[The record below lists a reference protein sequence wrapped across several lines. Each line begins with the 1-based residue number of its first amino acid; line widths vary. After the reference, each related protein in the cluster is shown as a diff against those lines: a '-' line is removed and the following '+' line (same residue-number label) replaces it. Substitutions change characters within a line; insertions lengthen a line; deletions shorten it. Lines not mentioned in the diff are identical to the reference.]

1 MTRNRKNVIFF
12 VGLAV
17 TAVGLIAVIAFSSG
31 THHAVETGSG
41 VDLAFALEMVPH
53 HQDAVEMA
61 KVAQTKAQRPAIRS
75 LADDIITAQSR
86 EISALQSINR
96 RLASDGSQPAE
107 LLDGGEHSMSMGTTM
122 DNNGNA
128 MSLLALA
135 ALRNADPFDQAFID
149 AMIPHHQVA
158 ILMAR
163 EVLSRGADPEV
174 RTVASAVIE
183 AQSREITQMNKW
195 RKAWY
200 GAESPAGAVPA

>member
-1 MTRNRKNVIFF
+1 MTRHRKNVIVF

-17 TAVGLIAVIAFSSG
+17 TAVGLIAVIALSGG
-31 THHAVETGSG
+31 THSAVETGRG
-41 VDLAFALEMVPH
+41 VDLAFARQMVPH

-61 KVAQTKAQRPAIRS
+61 RIAQTKAQHPAIRS
-75 LADDIITAQSR
+75 LADDIITAQTR
-86 EISALQSINR
+86 EITALQSIDR
-96 RLASDGSQPAE
+96 RLASDGTQPAE
-107 LLDGGEHSMSMGTTM
+107 LLDGGEHSKSMGTTM
-122 DNNGNA
+122 DNIA
-128 MSLLALA
+128 MSPVDLA
-135 ALRNADPFDQAFID
+135 ALRSADPFDQAFID
-149 AMIPHHQVA
+149 AMIPHHQMA

-163 EVLSRGADPEV
+163 QVLSRGADPEV